1 MVNGGNMVSD
11 YSTLGSLQ
19 MNWKDPVHQIRYLR
33 IGDMDLQVQNYENR
47 KILVSTLNFKIN
59 AAGKVE
65 PWVAGM
71 EELQS
76 LEELKDLVTR
86 YRLAYKEM
94 KAMEAK
100 LKMAGDF
107 R

>member
-1 MVNGGNMVSD
+1 MAD
-11 YSTLGSLQ
+11 YSMRDFGRLQ
-19 MNWKDPVHQIRYLR
+19 MNWKDPVRQIRYLR
-33 IGDMDLQVQNYENR
+33 IGDIDLQVQNYENR
-47 KILVSTLNFKIN
+47 KILVSTLNFKIDAN
-59 AAGKVE
+59 GKIV

-71 EELQS
+71 EELNG

-94 KAMEAK
+94 KTIEAK

>member
-1 MVNGGNMVSD
+1 MIND
-11 YSTLGSLQ
+11 YSSTLKNLK
-19 MNWKDPVHQIRYLR
+19 MYWKDPVRQIRYLR
-33 IGDMDLQVQNYENR
+33 IGDIDLQVQNYENR
-47 KILVSTLNFKIN
+47 KILVSTLNFKIDAN
-59 AAGKVE
+59 GKIV

-71 EELQS
+71 EELES

-94 KAMEAK
+94 KAIEAK

>member
-1 MVNGGNMVSD
+1 MAD
-11 YSTLGSLQ
+11 YSMSDLGSLQ
-19 MNWKDPVHQIRYLR
+19 MNWKNPVHQTRYLR
-33 IGDMDLQVQNYENR
+33 IGNIDLQVQNYENR
-47 KILVSTLNFKIN
+47 KILVSTLNFKIDAN
-59 AAGKVE
+59 GKIV

-71 EELQS
+71 EELES

-94 KAMEAK
+94 KAIEAK

>member
-1 MVNGGNMVSD
+1 MAD
-11 YSTLGSLQ
+11 YSMRDLGSLQ
-19 MNWKDPVHQIRYLR
+19 MNWKNPVRQTRYLR
-33 IGDMDLQVQNYENR
+33 IGDIDLQVQNYENR
-47 KILVSTLNFKIN
+47 KILVSTLNFKIDAN
-59 AAGKVE
+59 GKIV

-71 EELQS
+71 EELES

-94 KAMEAK
+94 KAIEAK

>member
-1 MVNGGNMVSD
+1 MAD
-11 YSTLGSLQ
+11 YSMRDLGSLQ
-19 MNWKDPVHQIRYLR
+19 MKWKDPVRQTRYLR
-33 IGDMDLQVQNYENR
+33 IGDIDLQVQNYENR
-47 KILVSTLNFKIN
+47 KILVSTLNFKIDAN
-59 AAGKVE
+59 GKVF

-76 LEELKDLVTR
+76 IEELKDLVTR

-94 KAMEAK
+94 KAIESK